1 MHNTTQIAYTISG
14 GTYTLTKGENEMEN
28 IILKGLL
35 EYGFSK
41 DQAIELLSK
50 KRLDTPHATY
60 IVSKKWEVRKLDP
73 MPSRLKIT
81 IE

>member
-1 MHNTTQIAYTISG
+1 
-14 GTYTLTKGENEMEN
+14 MEN

-41 DQAIELLSK
+41 EQAIELLSK

-73 MPSRLKIT
+73 MPSRRM
-81 IE
+81 